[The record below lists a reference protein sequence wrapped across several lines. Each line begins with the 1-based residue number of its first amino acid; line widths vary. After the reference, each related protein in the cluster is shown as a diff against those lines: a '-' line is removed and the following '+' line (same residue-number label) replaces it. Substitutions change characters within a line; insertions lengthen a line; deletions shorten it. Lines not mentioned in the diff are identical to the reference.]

1 MCLAMAV
8 RIRIYRGVNV
18 SNGNGKAGA
27 ITANY
32 YKSPRQ
38 GNYIIDYGSDTD
50 R

>member
-1 MCLAMAV
+1 MCSVMEV
-8 RIRIYRGVNV
+8 RIRIYRGGNV
-18 SNGNGKAGA
+18 SDGNGRAGA

-38 GNYIIDYGSDTD
+38 GNYIIDYGSDAD